1 MKIFETSSINQ
12 SQIIPNIFLFGI
24 TLIGFTGFLDS
35 VYLTAKRFVGGPIP
49 CFVFTGCDTVAQSP
63 YALLFGVPLSALGIF
78 YYLSVLLLAIF
89 YFETKQQGAMKL
101 FSVFSVVGFLA
112 SVYFVYLQ
120 AFVIKA
126 FCFYCLLSA
135 VTSTTLFIL
144 GATIWFQ
151 YFREK
156 RDVI

>member
-1 MKIFETSSINQ
+1 MKIFETQSIKQ
-12 SQIIPNIFLFGI
+12 SQIIPNIFLLGI

-78 YYLSVLLLAIF
+78 YYLSVILLAIF
-89 YFETKQQGAMKL
+89 YFGTKQQIAMKV
-101 FSVFSVVGFLA
+101 FSLLSVVGFLA
-112 SVYFVYLQ
+112 SIYFIYLQ

-126 FCFYCLLSA
+126 FCFYCILSA

-151 YFREK
+151 YLQNKETE
-156 RDVI
+156 

>member
-1 MKIFETSSINQ
+1 MKIFETSSTNQ
-12 SQIIPNIFLFGI
+12 SQIIPNIFLLGI

-63 YALLFGVPLSALGIF
+63 YALLFGVPLSVIGIF
-78 YYLSVLLLAIF
+78 YYLSVILLVVF
-89 YFETKQQGAMKL
+89 YFETKQQIAMKM
-101 FSVFSVVGFLA
+101 FSLLSVVGFLA
-112 SVYFVYLQ
+112 SIYFIYLQ

-126 FCFYCLLSA
+126 FCFYCILSA

-151 YFREK
+151 CLQNKEAE
-156 RDVI
+156 

>member
-1 MKIFETSSINQ
+1 
-12 SQIIPNIFLFGI
+12 
-24 TLIGFTGFLDS
+24 
-35 VYLTAKRFVGGPIP
+35 VYLTAKRFIGGPIP

-78 YYLSVLLLAIF
+78 YYLSVILLAIF

-144 GATIWFQ
+144 GATIWFRC
-151 YFREK
+151 FRE
-156 RDVI
+156 RREVI

>member
-35 VYLTAKRFVGGPIP
+35 VYLTAKRFIGGPIP

-78 YYLSVLLLAIF
+78 YYLSVILLAIF

-144 GATIWFQ
+144 GATIWFRC
-151 YFREK
+151 FRE
-156 RDVI
+156 RREVI